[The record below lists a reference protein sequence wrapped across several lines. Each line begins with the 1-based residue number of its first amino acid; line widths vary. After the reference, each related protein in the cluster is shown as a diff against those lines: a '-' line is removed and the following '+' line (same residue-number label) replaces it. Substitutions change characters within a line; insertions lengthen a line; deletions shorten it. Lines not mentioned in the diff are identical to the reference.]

1 MTGAESLTAPSA
13 LEGLQAAYERGV
25 TDEFVEP
32 FSILGKEGSIASGD
46 SLVCFNFRPD
56 RAREITRAFADP
68 SFTEVTRRDGE
79 LPVTVASMTE
89 YDATL
94 PIPVAFPPEHIA
106 DTLAETV
113 SKKGLRQLHIAET
126 EKYAHVTFF
135 FNGGREEVF
144 PGEDRILVPSPH
156 VATYDLQPEMSAYIV
171 TEKLQEALD
180 QDLYDLIIL
189 NFANPDMV
197 GHTGV
202 MKAAVAAM
210 EAVDECVGG
219 LVDKIL
225 QKGGAVCITA
235 DHGNLEEME
244 DPVSHMPMTAHTT
257 NPVPFLVIGAE
268 AGTAVMDGGLSD
280 IAPTLL
286 SLMGL
291 EKPEAMTGHSLL
303 VKNPD

>member
-1 MTGAESLTAPSA
+1 
-13 LEGLQAAYERGV
+13 
-25 TDEFVEP
+25 
-32 FSILGKEGSIASGD
+32 
-46 SLVCFNFRPD
+46 
-56 RAREITRAFADP
+56 
-68 SFTEVTRRDGE
+68 
-79 LPVTVASMTE
+79 
-89 YDATL
+89 
-94 PIPVAFPPEHIA
+94 
-106 DTLAETV
+106 
-113 SKKGLRQLHIAET
+113 
-126 EKYAHVTFF
+126 
-135 FNGGREEVF
+135 
-144 PGEDRILVPSPH
+144 
-156 VATYDLQPEMSAYIV
+156 MSAYIV

-180 QDLYDLIIL
+180 QDLNDLIIL
-189 NFANPDMV
+189 NFANPDIV
-197 GHTGV
+197 RHIGV

>member
-113 SKKGLRQLHIAET
+113 SKRA
-126 EKYAHVTFF
+126 
-135 FNGGREEVF
+135 
-144 PGEDRILVPSPH
+144 
-156 VATYDLQPEMSAYIV
+156 
-171 TEKLQEALD
+171 
-180 QDLYDLIIL
+180 
-189 NFANPDMV
+189 FASY
-197 GHTGV
+197 
-202 MKAAVAAM
+202 
-210 EAVDECVGG
+210 
-219 LVDKIL
+219 IL
-225 QKGGAVCITA
+225 QKRKNTPTLRFSSMVGGKKFSLGKTA
-235 DHGNLEEME
+235 SLFRRRM
-244 DPVSHMPMTAHTT
+244 SRPMTY
-257 NPVPFLVIGAE
+257 
-268 AGTAVMDGGLSD
+268 
-280 IAPTLL
+280 
-286 SLMGL
+286 SLR
-291 EKPEAMTGHSLL
+291 
-303 VKNPD
+303 